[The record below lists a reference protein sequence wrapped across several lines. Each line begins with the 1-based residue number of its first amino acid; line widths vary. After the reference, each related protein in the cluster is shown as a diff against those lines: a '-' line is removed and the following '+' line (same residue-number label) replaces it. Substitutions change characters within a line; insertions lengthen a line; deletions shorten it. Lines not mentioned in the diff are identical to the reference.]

1 MVIHINKE
9 ADIRLVS
16 PGFRKNIID
25 TIKMFYAAKTRDN
38 LPIYGVRQQKLSEY
52 TTQQGDVKKGISRI
66 PLPLARLANEDL
78 VKLDDMI

>member
-1 MVIHINKE
+1 
-9 ADIRLVS
+9 
-16 PGFRKNIID
+16 
-25 TIKMFYAAKTRDN
+25 MFYAAKTRDN